1 MSIFSAHL
9 SALVLAILTLGSYVA
24 GFFRDRTFAQTFG
37 ASRELDAYNA
47 AFIIPDF
54 LFHMFIASGIAA
66 AVVPLFTEL
75 WRSDRNAARAYAN
88 TIITSSVIAMAILSL
103 LVVVF
108 AENVA
113 AIAAPGFNETDR
125 QNTATLIRLLAL
137 SPILFSASNA
147 LGALL
152 VARRRLFFYGLSPIF
167 YNGGIILGTVL
178 FAGTMGIRGA
188 VVGTL
193 LGGLLHLGLR
203 IVDIYRSGFRY
214 QPTLRLTTP
223 EFKKTIRLMLPKM
236 VGHPLELATFWGF
249 TAIAST
255 LAAGSIA
262 ALNFARNFQSV
273 PVGVIGIAAATA
285 AFPLL
290 AHAAAERSPE
300 QFRKAL
306 WSSAAL
312 IGIFS
317 ILSAILLFVIRE
329 PLLAIAFGGGAFDSD
344 AINRTAAALGV
355 FAFAVPSEALAQ
367 LFSRAYYATKNTTL
381 PVLFSVIGFVL
392 ALGIAWYLVPSL
404 GLVALPFG
412 FVAGSLIKVIFLA
425 LFLPNRIRSLSTK
438 A

>member
-1 MSIFSAHL
+1 MSILSAHTP
-9 SALVLAILTLGSYVA
+9 ALILAILTFGSYVA

-47 AFIIPDF
+47 AFIVPDF

-75 WRSDRNAARAYAN
+75 WRSDRNAAREYAN
-88 TIITSSVIAMAILSL
+88 TVITASVITMAILSL
-103 LVVVF
+103 LVIIF
-108 AENVA
+108 AEYVA
-113 AIAAPGFNETDR
+113 ALAAPGFNEHDR
-125 QNTATLIRLLAL
+125 QNTANLIRLLAL
-137 SPILFSASNA
+137 SPILFAASNA
-147 LGALL
+147 LGAIL
-152 VARRRLFFYGLSPIF
+152 VAKRRLFFYGLSPIF
-167 YNGGIILGTVL
+167 YNGGIIVGTML

-188 VVGTL
+188 VLGTL
-193 LGGLLHLGLR
+193 LGGLFHLGLR
-203 IVDIYRSGFRY
+203 VADIYRSGFRF
-214 QPTLRLTTP
+214 QPALRLTTP
-223 EFKKTIRLMLPKM
+223 EFRKTIRLMLPKM

-290 AHAAAERSPE
+290 AHAAAEHSAE

-312 IGIFS
+312 ISIFS
-317 ILSAILLFVIRE
+317 VLAAVLLFIIRE
-329 PLLAIAFGGGAFDSD
+329 PLLAIAFGGGAFNAD
-344 AINRTAAALGV
+344 AVNRTATVLGV

-367 LFSRAYYATKNTTL
+367 LFARAYYATKNTVL
-381 PVLFSVIGFVL
+381 PVLFSVAGFAL
-392 ALGIAWYLVPSL
+392 ALGVAWYFAPNM
-404 GLVALPFG
+404 GLIALPFG
-412 FVAGSLIKVIFLA
+412 FVLGSLIKLILLSV
-425 LFLPNRIRSLSTK
+425 FLPSRIAK
-438 A
+438 IH